1 MYQSKEFC
9 PTVRDITEKIRM
21 NNYKAIGALAL
32 FLGAAVSAHSQIGQ
46 PLVVTASNATSNQL
60 LVYNASAQL
69 IQTTSTHGQGGVA
82 AGSNSGGIAVNDQQ
96 QVAVIN
102 YGSKSVSLFAR
113 AGNDF
118 VFTQLIPSVSN
129 PESVTFGHDHLYIL
143 GTTTVESHQMY
154 GFLAN
159 ESPDGMAHLL
169 IADGSAAQVGVI
181 DDQLVFTEKSNAI
194 ETVNLTSGGVITGL
208 AAMVQNIPSN
218 VNAPFGLVTRGNDAY
233 VTIAHAN
240 EISLVRNNTVLTVTS
255 SGTQSAP
262 CWLALEGPFLFSSNS
277 PSKSISRYAVYG
289 QKIVQDAAVAASV
302 SGNPTDI
309 AYGVG
314 MIAVI
319 DGVDLSIFSVDED
332 GNLTRIGLAPINS
345 ADNGVA
351 IVPVSDVSE

>member
-1 MYQSKEFC
+1 
-9 PTVRDITEKIRM
+9 M
-21 NNYKAIGALAL
+21 NNYKTIGAIAL
-32 FLGAAVSAHSQIGQ
+32 FLGVAVSAQSQDGQ
-46 PLVVTASNATSNQL
+46 PLVVTATNASSNQL
-60 LVYNASAQL
+60 LVYNTGAQL
-69 IQTTSTHGQGGVA
+69 IQTIGTHGQGGVA
-82 AGSNSGGIAVNDQQ
+82 AGSNSGGIAVNGQQ
-96 QVAVIN
+96 QIAVIN
-102 YGSKSVSLFAR
+102 YGSKSVSLFTR
-113 AGNDF
+113 EGNSF
-118 VFTQLIPSVSN
+118 VFTQLVPSISS
-129 PESVTFGHDHLYIL
+129 PESVAFGNGHLYIL

-154 GFLAN
+154 GVFAN
-159 ESPDGMAHLL
+159 ESPDGMTHLL
-169 IADGSAAQVGVI
+169 VADGSAAQVGVVE
-181 DDQLVFTEKSNAI
+181 DQLVFTEKSNAI
-194 ETVNLTSGGVITGL
+194 ETVNLTPRGVITGL

-218 VNAPFGLVTRGNDAY
+218 VNAPFGLVTRGNNAY

-240 EISLVRNNTVLTVTS
+240 EISLVRNNTVLTVTG

-309 AYGVG
+309 AYGAG

-332 GNLTRIGLAPINS
+332 GNLTRMGLVPITS

-351 IVPVSDVSE
+351 IVGGSE